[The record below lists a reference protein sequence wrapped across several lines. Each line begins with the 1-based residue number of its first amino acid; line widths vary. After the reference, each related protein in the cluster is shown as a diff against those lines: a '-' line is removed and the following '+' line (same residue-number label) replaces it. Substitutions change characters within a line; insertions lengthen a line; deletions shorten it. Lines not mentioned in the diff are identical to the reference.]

1 MRGRW
6 HGERTA
12 VRLLNRSTPPQLDE
26 HLTYFTVAE
35 ANDFRRLVERSF
47 AVAGH
52 DVAVHPDHVEDRRG
66 TTLLLWNIGALCV
79 GAERSDWPELVA
91 EHVRLVTMP
100 GRDLADLSQ
109 EELERN
115 LYLRLVDT
123 ASAPD
128 PPTLVHARVVAP
140 GLLEVLS
147 VDLGDS
153 VATPT
158 SGELAGRGS
167 LGELLDRGRANLRAL
182 LARGDLRVERVG
194 ERGRF
199 TAVTG
204 DSLFTASLALL
215 LRETVEHLTMDEDWG
230 RGVLVAVPTRQQL
243 LYRPIDTADAATALN
258 AMHHAALEGFSREP
272 APLSPDVFWVRKG
285 TWTQVT
291 SWDGGKPRVLRGT
304 GLRELLK
311 SL

>member
-1 MRGRW
+1 MK
-6 HGERTA
+6 
-12 VRLLNRSTPPQLDE
+12 LLSRSTPPQFDE

-47 AVAGH
+47 AAAGH

-66 TTLLLWNIGALCV
+66 TTLQLWNIGALCV
-79 GAERSDWPELVA
+79 REAPSDWPRLVD

-100 GRDLADLSQ
+100 GRDLAELPQ

-115 LYLRLVDT
+115 IYLRLVDT
-123 ASAPD
+123 GSVPD
-128 PPTLVHARVVAP
+128 PATLAHARVVAP

-147 VDLGDS
+147 VDVWDS

-158 SGELAGRGS
+158 AEELEERGTLGELLGRGRDNLRGLLAGRG
-167 LGELLDRGRANLRAL
+167 LRAE
-182 LARGDLRVERVG
+182 AVG

-199 TAVTG
+199 TAIAG
-204 DSLFTASLALL
+204 DSSFTASLALL
-215 LRETVEHLTMDEDWG
+215 LPETVQHFTMDEDWG
-230 RGVLVAVPTRQQL
+230 RGVLVAVPTRHQL
-243 LYRPIDTADAATALN
+243 LYRPIDTADAAKALG
-258 AMHHAALEGFSREP
+258 AMQHAALRGFSREP
-272 APLSPDVFWVRKG
+272 APLSPDVYWVRRG
-285 TWTQVT
+285 RWEQVT